1 MTAGSRLRALLEQGV
16 VHAPG
21 CYDTLSAMLVQQA
34 GFDVAYLSG
43 FALSA
48 GLLGEPDLGL
58 LGLDDIVGA
67 VRRATMQIQIP
78 LVVDIDTGFGGPLNI
93 RRTVL
98 EVEAAG
104 AAAVQIED
112 QRSPKRCGHFDNKEI
127 VPEKEAVA
135 RIELAVASRRT
146 DDLVVI
152 GRTDAIAVEGVESA
166 IRRARQ
172 FRDAGAD
179 MLFVEAIDSADQLRE
194 VADAVDHVP
203 LIYNAVEGGRSP
215 VLDDATLAA
224 SNVQLVIHP
233 VTVLLETIAA
243 QQRSLT
249 ALRKGAAGT
258 DQTVALA
265 KDVVGALDAMEFHAR
280 HQRVIDATSVPEER
294 TARVNR
300 RHDVD

>member
-1 MTAGSRLRALLEQGV
+1 
-16 VHAPG
+16 
-21 CYDTLSAMLVQQA
+21 MLVQQA

-67 VRRATMQIQIP
+67 VRRATMQIEIP

-127 VPEKEAVA
+127 VPASEALA
-135 RIELAVASRRT
+135 RVELAVASRRS

-152 GRTDAIAVEGVESA
+152 ARTDAIAVEGVESA

-179 MLFVEAIDSADQLRE
+179 MLFVEAIESVDQLRT
-194 VADAVDHVP
+194 VADALDHVP
-203 LIYNAVEGGRSP
+203 LMYNAVEGGRSP
-215 VLDDATLAA
+215 MLDDETLAA
-224 SNVQLVIHP
+224 AGVQLVIHP

-243 QQRSLT
+243 QQR
-249 ALRKGAAGT
+249 ALAALHKGQDGT
-258 DQTVALA
+258 EQTVALA
-265 KDVVGALDAMEFHAR
+265 KDVVGALDAMDFHAR
-280 HQRVIDATSVPEER
+280 HQRP
-294 TARVNR
+294 
-300 RHDVD
+300 